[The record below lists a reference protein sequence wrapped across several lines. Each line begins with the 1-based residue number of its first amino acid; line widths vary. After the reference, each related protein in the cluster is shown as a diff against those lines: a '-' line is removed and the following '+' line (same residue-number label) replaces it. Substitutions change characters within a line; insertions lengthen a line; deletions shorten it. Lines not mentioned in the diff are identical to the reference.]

1 MRPEVLAS
9 AEEVERR
16 AELNR
21 RAFEKLREELVR
33 GREACTRLSLGVSS
47 SEFFP
52 TLEEAAAAFERVG
65 ARQGVT
71 ERLTG
76 RGRAG
81 VELGWSLVEL

>member
-9 AEEVERR
+9 AEEVERG

-65 ARQGVT
+65 ARQG
-71 ERLTG
+71 LSSSSPG
-76 RGRAG
+76 GG
-81 VELGWSLVEL
+81 ELGWSWARA

>member
-9 AEEVERR
+9 AEEVERG

-47 SEFFP
+47 SEFSP
-52 TLEEAAAAFERVG
+52 LLKR
-65 ARQGVT
+65 RQ
-71 ERLTG
+71 RLS
-76 RGRAG
+76 RGWVPG
-81 VELGWSLVEL
+81 GGLPSGSPGGGELGWSWVGA